1 MSNPPG
7 SKFGQL
13 FDLTGMTQLQFAKLT
28 GLSRAYISQ
37 LRKGERRGDPE
48 TLVIL
53 AKGLGV
59 PVGELM
65 DDSSPIASEVR
76 NNVRR
81 RARAAAPKPQPK
93 GLSEF
98 LKLQDR
104 RKRLVTDLATI
115 DAQLETLLAVV

>member
-13 FDLTGMTQLQFAKLT
+13 FDLTGMTQLQFARLT

-59 PVGELM
+59 PVGELI
-65 DDSSPIASEVR
+65 DDRSPASVDVR
-76 NNVRR
+76 NAIRR
-81 RARAAAPKPQPK
+81 RAREKPSRPVSK
-93 GLSEF
+93 GLAEF
-98 LKLQDR
+98 LRLQDR
-104 RKRLVTDLATI
+104 RKRLVTDLATV